1 MKPIHPTPSSLAMTI
16 LRPPLLRSA
25 SDSQP
30 LLRRSSR
37 FLLGALVAAF
47 FAASFG
53 STASAQMRTWT
64 SSDGRTLE
72 AEYVGTKGAGAT
84 AEVRLRLP
92 DERII
97 NYPVANLSEED
108 RIFVKGNL
116 PKDPMALAAEID
128 RLVINR
134 MREAYNELGEE
145 LAKLPEQTN
154 LTNEEK
160 VKRAEEIARERE
172 MCIPNQKTN
181 DYQFLRRI
189 YLDIAGRIPTFDEA
203 EAFLSNRSQT
213 KRAELIDQLLD
224 SPAYVSRMYNFYSDL
239 FRIRDGIVMMGN
251 GNLFADPYIEYI
263 KQSIREDK
271 PLDQLVRE
279 LMTASGRLW
288 EEPASGYMLTDSGMR
303 LCNLSNTFTVFMG
316 TEITCAQCHDHP
328 FEEVYQMDFFKMAA
342 FFGETET
349 RARGRDSMAMMDS
362 SYDRGE
368 VERMSKLLRD
378 AGKLRGEGIDNQL
391 SQWLSPRGTVLHD
404 TGNNTVK
411 LPHDYKYDDGE
422 PHMTVDP
429 AAYFGDNV
437 RVDDYES
444 ARHAFAEWL
453 VSPNN
458 PRFTLNM
465 VNRFWKVAFG
475 LAQIEPVHNLPGH
488 LHGQAQNY
496 PLLVFLEE
504 MFKDLDFSV
513 KDFFRVVYN
522 TEAYQREASTLS
534 PSLTQIDK
542 GAYHF
547 PGPVLRRMTAEQ
559 IWDSLVALT
568 TADPESVSRAGAER
582 YREWMNTDTTKLTTA
597 EQVEAYKQAW
607 RNISQLTRYDGQP
620 VSRDD
625 YVDGEPMFRAS
636 ELRQPMRDGHFLR
649 MFGQSDKQLI
659 ENQFTTGSSPQ
670 VMALL
675 NGTITNK
682 VLTSPD
688 AYLIK
693 EIAQGSGSRRDN
705 IDKIFLSVLTRM
717 PSSEEKSRAQAGMRA
732 RTSRDMSERERLAVE
747 ATAIGNVIWALVN
760 TREFLFVQ

>member
-1 MKPIHPTPSSLAMTI
+1 MTTPC
-16 LRPPLLRSA
+16 PFPLLSL
-25 SDSQP
+25 P
-30 LLRRSSR
+30 LPLPRLRRAILPA
-37 FLLGALVAAF
+37 FVGLVAA
-47 FAASFG
+47 ALLG
-53 STASAQMRTWT
+53 SAASAQVRTWT

-72 AEYVGTKGAGAT
+72 AEFVGTEGAGAT
-84 AEVRLRLP
+84 AAVRLRLP

-97 NYPVANLSEED
+97 NYPVSNLSEED
-108 RIFVKGNL
+108 RLFVKGNL

-128 RLVINR
+128 KLVINR

-154 LTNEEK
+154 LSNEEK
-160 VKRAEEIARERE
+160 LKRKEEIEQERA
-172 MCIPNQKTN
+172 MCIPNPMTN

-203 EAFLSNRSQT
+203 EAFLGNRSQT

-251 GNLFADPYIEYI
+251 GNLFADPYIEFI

-349 RARGRDSMAMMDS
+349 RARGGDSMAMMGS
-362 SYDRGE
+362 TYDRGE

-496 PLLVFLEE
+496 ALLVFLEE

-522 TEAYQREASTLS
+522 TQAYQREASTLS

-547 PGPVLRRMTAEQ
+547 PGPILRRMTAEQ

-568 TADPESVSRAGAER
+568 TADPESVTRAGAER

-607 RNISQLTRYDGQP
+607 RDISRLTRYDGQP

-717 PSSEEKSRAQAGMRA
+717 PSSDEKSRAQAGMRA

>member
-1 MKPIHPTPSSLAMTI
+1 M
-16 LRPPLLRSA
+16 
-25 SDSQP
+25 
-30 LLRRSSR
+30 
-37 FLLGALVAAF
+37 
-47 FAASFG
+47 G
-53 STASAQMRTWT
+53 ST
-64 SSDGRTLE
+64 
-72 AEYVGTKGAGAT
+72 
-84 AEVRLRLP
+84 
-92 DERII
+92 
-97 NYPVANLSEED
+97 
-108 RIFVKGNL
+108 
-116 PKDPMALAAEID
+116 
-128 RLVINR
+128 
-134 MREAYNELGEE
+134 
-145 LAKLPEQTN
+145 
-154 LTNEEK
+154 
-160 VKRAEEIARERE
+160 
-172 MCIPNQKTN
+172 
-181 DYQFLRRI
+181 
-189 YLDIAGRIPTFDEA
+189 
-203 EAFLSNRSQT
+203 
-213 KRAELIDQLLD
+213 
-224 SPAYVSRMYNFYSDL
+224 
-239 FRIRDGIVMMGN
+239 
-251 GNLFADPYIEYI
+251 
-263 KQSIREDK
+263 
-271 PLDQLVRE
+271 
-279 LMTASGRLW
+279 
-288 EEPASGYMLTDSGMR
+288 
-303 LCNLSNTFTVFMG
+303 
-316 TEITCAQCHDHP
+316 
-328 FEEVYQMDFFKMAA
+328 
-342 FFGETET
+342 
-349 RARGRDSMAMMDS
+349 
-362 SYDRGE
+362 YDRGE

-404 TGNNTVK
+404 SGNNTVK

-422 PHMTVDP
+422 PHMTVQP
-429 AAYFGDNV
+429 SAYFGDNV
-437 RVDDYES
+437 RVDDYDS

-458 PRFTLNM
+458 PRFTVNM

-475 LAQIEPVHNLPGH
+475 LAQIEPVYNLPGH
-488 LHGQAQNY
+488 LDGQAQNY

-513 KDFFRVVYN
+513 KDFFRVIYN
-522 TEAYQREASTLS
+522 TEAYQREASKLS

-568 TADPESVSRAGAER
+568 TADPESVTRVGAER
-582 YREWMNTDTTKLTTA
+582 YRQWMNTDTTKLTTA

-607 RNISQLTRYDGQP
+607 RDISQLTRYDGQP

-625 YVDGEPMFRAS
+625 LVDGEEMFRAS

-675 NGTITNK
+675 NGTITNR

-717 PSSEEKSRAQAGMRA
+717 PSSSEKSLAQSGMRA
-732 RTSRDMSERERLAVE
+732 RTNRDMSERERLAVE